1 MNGTA
6 ELEPV
11 VRIRELTNEKVNFV
25 LENVDLAFANS
36 LRRVVMAD
44 LPTVA
49 IDMVEFMTNT
59 TVLPDEFIAH
69 RLGMIPL
76 VSTACDEAMRYSRDC
91 NCTSSCPYCSI
102 VLLLNVSCADAVT
115 MDVTSN
121 HLTIE
126 PPMNIDFD
134 DTGEELAKRSKDFG
148 TPVNKNRLGS
158 QPVLICKIRKGQEL
172 NVRCI
177 AKKGLAKEHA
187 KWSPCSAVA
196 FEYDP
201 HNKLRHTS
209 HWFEVDERGEWPVS
223 ENGKEEEPPRDDE
236 SFDFN
241 AKPNKFYFD
250 VETDGSLGPQEVV
263 MKGLAELQK
272 KLANLILGLKSHP
285 EADMLPN
292 ADQPTTDAAPAPAA
306 AAASTGWGGSSGSWG
321 DGGSTG
327 AWGGATSPSRGGGG
341 TSTWGASSSP
351 GSGGAST
358 WGNSAG
364 WGSPTQQSNGWNV

>member
-1 MNGTA
+1 M
-6 ELEPV
+6 
-11 VRIRELTNEKVNFV
+11 
-25 LENVDLAFANS
+25 
-36 LRRVVMAD
+36 MAD

-49 IDMVEFMTNT
+49 IDMVEFTTNT

-76 VSTACDEAMRYSRDC
+76 VSTGCDEAMRYTRDC
-91 NCTSSCPYCSI
+91 NCTTYCPYCSI

-121 HLTIE
+121 HLAIE

-148 TPVNKNRLGS
+148 MPVGKNRMGS

-172 NVRCI
+172 KVRCI

-209 HWFEVDERGEWPVS
+209 HWFEVDERAEWPVG

-236 SFDFN
+236 PFDFN

-272 KLANLILGLKSHP
+272 KLANLILGLKSQP

-292 ADQPTTDAAPAPAA
+292 ADQPPTDAAPVATA
-306 AAASTGWGGSSGSWG
+306 AAASAGWGVGGGGWG
-321 DGGSTG
+321 DGGSTS

-351 GSGGAST
+351 GSGGASS
-358 WGNSAG
+358 WGASAG
-364 WGSPTQQSNGWNV
+364 WGSPSQQSNGWNV